1 MATAN
6 KQPLP
11 PPRNPHVPEPKS
23 WVYLG
28 AGFAVLI
35 GAAIALGV
43 LLAYFM
49 EQRPANLREH
59 AFKWV
64 AYLEKSL
71 MAAGMA
77 ENNIQRQP
85 GIERRDKTAIW
96 LYYSLDVRTPEGQDP
111 NRVLEFLRAAVADKG
126 LRVSD
131 GVMEDAR
138 RELHL
143 SMGTREFL
151 SIAVLGTVPPPPKPA
166 ELHQAGLYA
175 AQCVQQAVL
184 PTIAPKGTLSWRAA
198 EEMSDAEASWTFWLG
213 EVSFC
218 TPRTVAEF
226 ASEVGHSIHDPNM
239 EVKGQHGGGV
249 SVFYMGKCCVELA
262 CIVLPPS
269 PPPGPVDFSRE
280 GSPEESYRVPLIDLA
295 ESTGHYDLLNIILP
309 GDDELPLDSVEH
321 SGPDNGLVHAPAP
334 LAPNQAIR
342 VAIILD
348 DGGYGGV
355 TTNKII
361 DMLDPQLTL
370 ALLPNTPNVK
380 DTALRAAAKGFQIML
395 HMPMQTHSK
404 TIKPFPGQLN
414 TNMAK
419 EEIERLTADAI
430 GQVPGIVGVNNH
442 TGSKF
447 TEDVEGLTY
456 FMNVVKQK
464 GLFFVDSRTLG
475 TSKAYA
481 VARAMGVRAGQRNI
495 FLDNSADP
503 VKIRAAFQKLISRA
517 KTHGQAIGIGH
528 FREKTVAVLSEELPK
543 LKAEGVTLVHVSE
556 LVQ

>member
-1 MATAN
+1 MATSN
-6 KQPLP
+6 KQPSP

-23 WVYLG
+23 WVYLSV
-28 AGFAVLI
+28 GFVVLI
-35 GAAIALGV
+35 GAAVAMGV

-71 MAAGMA
+71 A
-77 ENNIQRQP
+77 EDGIPADNIRRQP
-85 GIERRDKTAIW
+85 GVERRDEAAIW
-96 LYYSLDVRTPEGQDP
+96 LFYSLDVQTPEGQDP

-126 LRVSD
+126 LRISD

-143 SMGTREFL
+143 SMGTREFV

-166 ELHQAGLYA
+166 ELHRASLYA
-175 AQCVQQAVL
+175 AQCVQQAIV
-184 PTIAPKGTLSWRAA
+184 PIIAPRGTLFWRAW
-198 EEMSDAEASWTFWLG
+198 EELSDTEALWTFMLG
-213 EVSFC
+213 EVSFSD
-218 TPRTVAEF
+218 PRTVEEF
-226 ASEVGHSIHDPNM
+226 AAQVGHSIQDPNIA
-239 EVKGQHGGGV
+239 VKGLPGEGV
-249 SVFYMGKCCVELA
+249 SVLYMGKCCVELS

-269 PPPGPVDFSRE
+269 SPPGPVDFSGE
-280 GSPEESYRVPLIDLA
+280 GSLEESYRVPLIDLA
-295 ESTGHYDLLNIILP
+295 ESTGHYDLLNIMLP
-309 GDDELPLDSVEH
+309 ADDELPLDSIEH
-321 SGPDNGLVHAPAP
+321 SGPDNGLVHTPAP
-334 LAPNQAIR
+334 LAPNQVTR

-348 DGGYGGV
+348 DGGYGGS

-361 DMLDPQLTL
+361 DTLDPKLTL

-380 DTALRAAAKGFQIML
+380 DTAARAAAKGFQIML

-414 TNMAK
+414 TNMGK
-419 EEIERLTADAI
+419 EEIERLTAEAI
-430 GQVPGIVGVNNH
+430 SQVPGIAGVNNH

-495 FLDNSADP
+495 FLDHSGDTAQ
-503 VKIRAAFQKLISRA
+503 IRAAFQKLINRA

-556 LVQ
+556 LLQ